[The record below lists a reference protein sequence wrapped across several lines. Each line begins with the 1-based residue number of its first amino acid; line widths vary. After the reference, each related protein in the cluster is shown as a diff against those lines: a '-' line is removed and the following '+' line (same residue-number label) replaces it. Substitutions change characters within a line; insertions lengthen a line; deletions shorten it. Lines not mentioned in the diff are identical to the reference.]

1 MPKPIK
7 QRDDWVDYETD
18 PEPEPKEA
26 SAEAK
31 PEPEIRIS
39 KRTGK
44 PVRPMT
50 ELQKE
55 TLAKGR
61 ALALQKKKELNEGVD
76 KERKA
81 EALRKA
87 KEEMRKE
94 RDTKQQLKIAS
105 QKKAYEDALQD
116 VLKEDEPPK
125 KEKKP
130 KKKVVKYVEVSS
142 SDSESEEEE
151 IIVRK
156 KKRDDRVTRK
166 ERNTRAQ
173 QQEDADIPQQVL
185 RQRLRS
191 NLDEVKASSM
201 AQLMMPSYF

>member
-7 QRDDWVDYETD
+7 QRDDWVDPELE
-18 PEPEPKEA
+18 EPELKE
-26 SAEAK
+26 EEK

-44 PVRPMT
+44 PVRELST
-50 ELQKE
+50 LQKE

-87 KEEMRKE
+87 KEEERLE
-94 RDTKQQLKIAS
+94 RDTKQQLKIAR
-105 QKKAYEDALQD
+105 QKKAYDDAL
-116 VLKEDEPPK
+116 KEVMEEVTPSPAEQPPK
-125 KEKKP
+125 KEKKI
-130 KKKVVKYVEVSS
+130 KKKVVKYVEAS
-142 SDSESEEEE
+142 SDSDSEEEE

-156 KKRDDRVTRK
+156 KKNNKPK
-166 ERNTRAQ
+166 E
-173 QQEDADIPQQVL
+173 EDIPQQVL
-185 RQRLRS
+185 RQRLRN
-191 NLDEVKASSM
+191 NLEEVKSNSM

>member
-7 QRDDWVDYETD
+7 QRDDWVELE
-18 PEPEPKEA
+18 EPEPKE
-26 SAEAK
+26 EQK

-39 KRTGK
+39 RKTGK
-44 PVRPMT
+44 PVRELS

-61 ALALQKKKELNEGVD
+61 ALALQKKKELNDGVD

-87 KEEMRKE
+87 KEEMRLH

-105 QKKAYEDALQD
+105 QKKAYEDALKES
-116 VLKEDEPPK
+116 LEDEEENKKPQASTPPPP
-125 KEKKP
+125 KEKKI
-130 KKKVVKYVEVSS
+130 KKKVIKYVEASS
-142 SDSESEEEE
+142 SESEEEE

-156 KKRDDRVTRK
+156 KKKDKVK
-166 ERNTRAQ
+166 E
-173 QQEDADIPQQVL
+173 EEDIPQQVL
-185 RQRLRS
+185 RQRLRN
-191 NLDEVKASSM
+191 NLQEVKSSSM

>member
-7 QRDDWVDYETD
+7 QRDDWVDSELE
-18 PEPEPKEA
+18 EPELKE
-26 SAEAK
+26 EKK

-44 PVRPMT
+44 PVRELS

-87 KEEMRKE
+87 KEEMRLH

-105 QKKAYEDALQD
+105 QKKAYEDALKES
-116 VLKEDEPPK
+116 LEDEEENKKPQPPK
-125 KEKKP
+125 KEKKI
-130 KKKVVKYVEVSS
+130 KKKVVKYVEAS
-142 SDSESEEEE
+142 SDSDSEEEE

-156 KKRDDRVTRK
+156 KKKDKPK
-166 ERNTRAQ
+166 E
-173 QQEDADIPQQVL
+173 EDIPQQVL
-185 RQRLRS
+185 RQRLRN
-191 NLDEVKASSM
+191 NLEEVKSNSM

>member
-1 MPKPIK
+1 MPRPIK
-7 QRDDWVDYETD
+7 QRDDWVE
-18 PEPEPKEA
+18 PEPEPKEK
-26 SAEAK
+26 EPE

-87 KEEMRKE
+87 KEEMRLE
-94 RDTKQQLKIAS
+94 RDTKQQQKIAS

-116 VLKEDEPPK
+116 VLKDDEAKSEPPK
-125 KEKKP
+125 KEKKI
-130 KKKVVKYVEVSS
+130 KKKVVKYVEASS

-166 ERNTRAQ
+166 EKTTRAQ

>member
-7 QRDDWVDYETD
+7 QRDDWVE
-18 PEPEPKEA
+18 PEPEPKE
-26 SAEAK
+26 EEPE

-87 KEEMRKE
+87 KEEIRLE

-116 VLKEDEPPK
+116 VLKEDEDKTAPPK
-125 KEKKP
+125 KEKKI
-130 KKKVVKYVEVSS
+130 KKKVVKYVEDSS
-142 SDSESEEEE
+142 SDSDSEEEE

-166 ERNTRAQ
+166 EKNTRTQ